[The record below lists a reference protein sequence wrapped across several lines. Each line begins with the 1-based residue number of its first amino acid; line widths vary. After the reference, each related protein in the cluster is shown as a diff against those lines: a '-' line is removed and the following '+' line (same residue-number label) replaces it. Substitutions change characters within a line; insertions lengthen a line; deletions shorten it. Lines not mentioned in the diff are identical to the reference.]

1 MIVMNMDPKL
11 FIFTGLMLIIVGM
24 ITIMLSIRARG
35 LGSTTGFVLL
45 GPIPIVWHGSRT
57 PLLILI
63 LIPIAIIAII
73 LLNMVMLR

>member
-1 MIVMNMDPKL
+1 
-11 FIFTGLMLIIVGM
+11 
-24 ITIMLSIRARG
+24 MLSIRARG

-63 LIPIAIIAII
+63 LIPIAIIVIM